1 MALQY
6 TPRKAAATAAII
18 LQLFENAVREA
29 ERAAK
34 INKLQSMTM
43 ALLYLR
49 RFLSSS
55 PVTAAATPLPSV
67 SAVLNYQENVP
78 GRRVGRY
85 INGDADPRADH
96 DTIYDVH
103 DPCRVDV
110 HDARHLSPAATMNT
124 KGFELQTRPT
134 AVANF
139 RDDDEVR
146 QVYYPEVEAA
156 VLEAATRDGEKARK
170 VLVFDHTVRISGT
183 AQMNTLGA
191 AGAAAGSVSRVHCD
205 YTADSAPLRLKQ
217 LAETESYTG
226 AKLDDA
232 ELASLLSKSKHGC
245 PSPCKKI

>member
-1 MALQY
+1 
-6 TPRKAAATAAII
+6 
-18 LQLFENAVREA
+18 
-29 ERAAK
+29 
-34 INKLQSMTM
+34 MTM

-55 PVTAAATPLPSV
+55 PVTSAGTPLPSV

-96 DTIYDVH
+96 DTIFDVH